1 MITMM
6 NPRPKLKGSS
16 LALRLNLED
25 NLLSYYNPSI
35 YAWKHPTM
43 ATCRSAIEWGLRL
56 CGKKR
61 LSIRALKALLCGTAR
76 SGSWASTNTGSWVIP

>member
-6 NPRPKLKGSS
+6 NPRPKLTGFS

-35 YAWKHPTM
+35 HAWERPTM
-43 ATCRSAIEWGLRL
+43 ATCGSAIE
-56 CGKKR
+56 
-61 LSIRALKALLCGTAR
+61 
-76 SGSWASTNTGSWVIP
+76 